1 MNEPTAPTDPTDVRK
16 HIATL
21 VDAVA
26 ANTRA
31 IDRQAEV
38 IAIAAAAALG
48 AVFVFIIHTN
58 MGA

>member
-1 MNEPTAPTDPTDVRK
+1 MTDPTAPTDPTDVRS
-16 HIATL
+16 HIASL

-38 IAIAAAAALG
+38 IAVAAAAVAGLVL
-48 AVFVFIIHTN
+48 AFILKN
-58 MGA
+58 MKGT